1 MGMKSNAPSPAEL
14 SNECASAP
22 SGFEREAEYVRM
34 SLSLRT
40 EGANVSDSKV
50 DTFAEDVRAS
60 FAGRENVR
68 PEEIA
73 AKLQL
78 ANGKAVRGFLRA
90 TFPRPVE
97 MKGSTWLLTNEQT
110 LATVE
115 FFLAK
120 RVPNASA

>member
-1 MGMKSNAPSPAEL
+1 MKSFAPSPAEL
-14 SNECASAP
+14 SNERASERNSGSSVRP
-22 SGFEREAEYVRM
+22 STNAVPVPANER
-34 SLSLRT
+34 T
-40 EGANVSDSKV
+40 NVADKTV
-50 DTFAEDVRAS
+50 DTFADDVRAS

-110 LATVE
+110 MATVE